1 LLNGI
6 SDFIAPRHC
15 LVCSTYTDHSSKFS
29 KFICDKCY
37 DNIPFAADKSLILNR
52 FNSNFPNGK
61 NYVSEATSLLNLNS
75 SQNYL
80 QIIHGLKYSKFKSIG
95 LEFGTLLANRLRFDN
110 MLNYDFIIPIP
121 IHFSKKRERGFN
133 QSFIIASRIADEV
146 GLVLNNNI
154 LYRHKYTVTQTI
166 LDKNERYKN
175 MKDVFSTKNNE
186 ILQNKSVL
194 LIDDVLTTGSTVN
207 SAAEI
212 LIKNGASKVGVATIA
227 LAN

>member
-1 LLNGI
+1 
-6 SDFIAPRHC
+6 
-15 LVCSTYTDHSSKFS
+15 
-29 KFICDKCY
+29 
-37 DNIPFAADKSLILNR
+37 
-52 FNSNFPNGK
+52 
-61 NYVSEATSLLNLNS
+61 
-75 SQNYL
+75 
-80 QIIHGLKYSKFKSIG
+80 
-95 LEFGTLLANRLRFDN
+95 

-121 IHFSKKRERGFN
+121 IHLSKKRERGFN